1 MRPLSNR
8 EHARLARQLIEAC
21 GGLEEA
27 ASACRVG
34 KSALSSYQSPHE
46 DQFMPADVLDALE
59 VYAGRGPIYSGAI
72 SDRRVVVAGA
82 SNIGEAACNLSEMVL
97 EAQAVVRRS
106 IADGRVSP
114 RELDAI
120 HAAEADCERAL
131 DQLKAARRAIEAA
144 TPSTGPTFAACSS
157 AKMPLYQIGL

>member
-46 DQFMPADVLDALE
+46 DQWMPVDVVDALE
-59 VYAGRGPIYSGAI
+59 IYAGRGPIYSGAI
-72 SDRRVVVAGA
+72 SDRRVITSGA
-82 SNIGEAACNLSEMVL
+82 ASIGDAACNLSEMVL
-97 EAQAVVRRS
+97 EAQAVVRRA
-106 IADGRVSP
+106 IADGKVSP

-120 HAAEADCERAL
+120 HQAEADCERAL

-144 TPSTGPTFAACSS
+144 TPSTVKG
-157 AKMPLYQIGL
+157 